1 MEATARFSVGRV
13 TRFYLPLLLQG
24 FSQSL
29 TYPLVAGIVTSGVMG
44 AEVLP
49 AFSQGLMIMFVIGAL
64 GGGLVTTGLVFA
76 KTRLGYDS
84 FKRLNNVMAFVLI
97 SVQAIAAMPPFDA
110 WIFEGFFN
118 LPSELAVVARRMLL
132 FGTVMNFGFFV
143 RNLPLVVLFNHFE
156 SGKANFGTFIRILVT
171 LGFSVV
177 LPRFDC
183 VGPDW
188 GLFALTVGVWVE
200 TGITWLFARPYVEK
214 LPNPAP
220 GSEMP
225 DAQALLTEQFR
236 FTMPLALGGF
246 LLACAPLVIAA
257 FVARSAEGMDML
269 KIHYVTIWIVNPFAF
284 AALRLQTVAVKFTPE
299 YKGDRRLL
307 WFSVIAGLLL
317 GLVPLLVATPL
328 LSKLYF
334 CGYQNI
340 PAYLLP
346 TARLA
351 LCSYALICIIQALR
365 ARTEGLAAAAKESKA
380 VMYGQIAYT
389 LSLFLTCA
397 IMLPLGFPGWL
408 IAVAAI
414 NIAPVCVTLTIY
426 LTRRTTHDAR

>member
-1 MEATARFSVGRV
+1 MEASARFSIGRV
-13 TRFYLPLLLQG
+13 TRFYFPLLLQG

-29 TYPLVAGIVTSGVMG
+29 TYPLVAGVVTSGVMG
-44 AEVLP
+44 ANVLP
-49 AFSQGLMIMFVIGAL
+49 AFSQGLMIMFMIGAL

-84 FKRLNNVMAFVLI
+84 FTRLNNVMAFVLI
-97 SVQAIAAMPPFDA
+97 SVQAVAAMPPFDA

-143 RNLPLVVLFNHFE
+143 RNLPLVVLFNHYE
-156 SGKANFGTFIRILVT
+156 SGKANLGTFIRILVT
-171 LGFSVV
+171 LGMSVL

-200 TGITWLFARPYVEK
+200 TAITWFFARPYVAK
-214 LPNPAP
+214 LPNPSP
-220 GSEMP
+220 GSDPP

-236 FTMPLALGGF
+236 FTIPLALGGF

-257 FVARSAEGMDML
+257 FVARSVDGMNML
-269 KIHYVTIWIVNPFAF
+269 NIHYVTIWMVNPFAF

-307 WFSVIAGLLL
+307 WYSFAAGLLL
-317 GLVPLLVATPL
+317 GLVPLVVSTPL
-328 LSKLYF
+328 LSRLYF
-334 CGYQNI
+334 CGYQHLS
-340 PAYLLP
+340 ASLLP

-351 LCSYALICIIQALR
+351 LCSYAFICMIQAIR
-365 ARTEGLAAAAKESKA
+365 AYTEGLAAAAKESKA

-397 IMLPLGFPGWL
+397 ILLPLRVPGWL

-414 NIAPVCVTLTIY
+414 NVAPVCVTATIR
-426 LTRRTTHDAR
+426 LTRRK